1 MLQQSEFSILSRQ
14 QENVFASLWEYLA
27 GGTVC
32 AVFVCRSVK
41 TAGLG
46 SLYVGL
52 VKSEGFKNA

>member
-1 MLQQSEFSILSRQ
+1 M
-14 QENVFASLWEYLA
+14 FASLWEYLA

-52 VKSEGFKNA
+52 VKSEGLKNA